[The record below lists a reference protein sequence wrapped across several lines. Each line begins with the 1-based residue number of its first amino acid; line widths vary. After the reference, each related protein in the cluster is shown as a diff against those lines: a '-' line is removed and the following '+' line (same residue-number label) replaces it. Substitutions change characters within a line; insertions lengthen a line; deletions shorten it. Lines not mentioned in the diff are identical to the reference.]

1 MPFQIKKKAI
11 KRQFLYFIV
20 FQYLAGRRLLGLLP
34 AGWQETSALVTAGWQ
49 ETKNSPA
56 SRLAGDLAFCVFSKL
71 STCLQYIGDSH
82 HQESKE
88 VINVT
93 PRDGLN
99 SPTVRRLAERSAL
112 GAAYGLS
119 WAHCL

>member
-1 MPFQIKKKAI
+1 MARSHETTTRRGYGF
-11 KRQFLYFIV
+11 FV
-20 FQYLAGRRLLGLLP
+20 F
-34 AGWQETSALVTAGWQ
+34 
-49 ETKNSPA
+49 
-56 SRLAGDLAFCVFSKL
+56 FSKL
-71 STCLQYIGDSH
+71 STCLQNIGDSH

-99 SPTVRRLAERSAL
+99 SPTVKRLAEPSAL

-119 WAHCL
+119 WAHCM

>member
-1 MPFQIKKKAI
+1 MTGLNLQDIQLSVALKGRIGPIYSGF
-11 KRQFLYFIV
+11 FLF
-20 FQYLAGRRLLGLLP
+20 
-34 AGWQETSALVTAGWQ
+34 
-49 ETKNSPA
+49 
-56 SRLAGDLAFCVFSKL
+56 FSKL

-93 PRDGLN
+93 SQDGLN
-99 SPTVRRLAERSAL
+99 SPTVRRLAERPAL

-119 WAHCL
+119 WAYCL

>member
-1 MPFQIKKKAI
+1 MTGLNLQDTQLSVAL
-11 KRQFLYFIV
+11 KRRIGPILSGFFV
-20 FQYLAGRRLLGLLP
+20 F
-34 AGWQETSALVTAGWQ
+34 
-49 ETKNSPA
+49 
-56 SRLAGDLAFCVFSKL
+56 FSKL

-88 VINVT
+88 VINDT

-99 SPTVRRLAERSAL
+99 SPTVKRLAEPSAL

-119 WAHCL
+119 WAHCM

>member
-1 MPFQIKKKAI
+1 MTGLNLQDIQLSVALKGRIGPILSGF
-11 KRQFLYFIV
+11 FV
-20 FQYLAGRRLLGLLP
+20 F
-34 AGWQETSALVTAGWQ
+34 
-49 ETKNSPA
+49 
-56 SRLAGDLAFCVFSKL
+56 FSKL
-71 STCLQYIGDSH
+71 FTCLQYIGDSH

-99 SPTVRRLAERSAL
+99 SQTVKRLAEPSAL

-119 WAHCL
+119 WAHCM

>member
-1 MPFQIKKKAI
+1 MTGLNLQDIQLSVALK
-11 KRQFLYFIV
+11 
-20 FQYLAGRRLLGLLP
+20 GRIGPILSGF
-34 AGWQETSALVTAGWQ
+34 
-49 ETKNSPA
+49 
-56 SRLAGDLAFCVFSKL
+56 FCVFSKL

-99 SPTVRRLAERSAL
+99 SPTVERLAEPSAL

-119 WAHCL
+119 WAHCM